1 MRFLGNVYFTES
13 KLYLRDV
20 RRKYKSRWSAYISQ
34 LIRNF
39 IIKIIIGPKFFC
51 LKRNECN
58 SYSRFF
64 VFFLFEKVLLLK
76 KPPNLLM
83 AELMLLHF
91 LFLGGRWVFAKGN
104 LVAASLVEVGSSE
117 KVKSYK
123 GYVSKEKLMRRLE
136 RQGEKKRTIEKRKKV
151 SKKKVRSSD
160 LSELRIR
167 DYGDVTWMSN
177 TLGYT
182 GLWCSLIF
190 IGHSTYLLAQW

>member
-1 MRFLGNVYFTES
+1 
-13 KLYLRDV
+13 
-20 RRKYKSRWSAYISQ
+20 
-34 LIRNF
+34 
-39 IIKIIIGPKFFC
+39 
-51 LKRNECN
+51 
-58 SYSRFF
+58 
-64 VFFLFEKVLLLK
+64 
-76 KPPNLLM
+76 
-83 AELMLLHF
+83 MLLHF

-104 LVAASLVEVGSSE
+104 LVAASLVEMGSSE

-182 GLWCSLIF
+182 GL
-190 IGHSTYLLAQW
+190 